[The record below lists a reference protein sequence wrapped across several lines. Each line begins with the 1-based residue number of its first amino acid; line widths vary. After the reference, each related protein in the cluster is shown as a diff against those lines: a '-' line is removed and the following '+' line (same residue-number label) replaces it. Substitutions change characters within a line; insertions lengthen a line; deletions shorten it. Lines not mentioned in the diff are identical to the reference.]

1 MPTYRLWKDVRAEA
15 HAAGRIDEARVA
27 EQTRRMLAEV
37 RAYRLVEMREAAG
50 MSQTDV
56 ANRLGVSQSRVS
68 RIERGDMDHTEIA
81 TVRAYVGALGGEV
94 EIVAKFGDERI
105 TIG

>member
-1 MPTYRLWKDVRAEA
+1 MARSWKDVRAEA
-15 HAAGRIDEARVA
+15 LATGRLDEARIE
-27 EQTRRMLAEV
+27 EQSRKLLAQVRAHRLAEV
-37 RAYRLVEMREAAG
+37 REASG
-50 MSQTDV
+50 LNQTDV

-68 RIERGDMDHTEIA
+68 RLERGNLNRTEIA

-94 EIVAKFGDERI
+94 EIIAKFGDEHF

>member
-1 MPTYRLWKDVRAEA
+1 MARNWRDVRAEA
-15 HAAGRIDEARVA
+15 VATGRLDEAGIT
-27 EQTRRMLAEV
+27 EHRRRLSAEV
-37 RAYRLVEMREAAG
+37 RAHRLSEIRETSG
-50 MSQTDV
+50 LNQTDI

-68 RIERGDMDHTEIA
+68 RIERGDMDRAEIA

-94 EIVAKFGDERI
+94 EIVAKFGDERF